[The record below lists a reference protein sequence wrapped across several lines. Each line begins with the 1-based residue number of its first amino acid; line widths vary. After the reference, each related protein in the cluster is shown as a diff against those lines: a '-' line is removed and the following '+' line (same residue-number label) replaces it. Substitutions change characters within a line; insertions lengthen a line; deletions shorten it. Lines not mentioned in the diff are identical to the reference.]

1 MKKGHQKIKRA
12 TKPDSIRLAKILL
25 HKAIVTKKLAAV
37 EYEQQIHAIAEGK
50 ETFSLDTYKELKR
63 ELTTLRNLVKEVHSD
78 LGNEGLRKLKEE
90 TRIKYLTIFDYHNN
104 RTTRKVLDRFRKR
117 EEKEEFDTPLFSY
130 KEVESNNNKSPTP
143 DEFEQERF
151 EMLTQL
157 NIFLQ
162 ETI

>member
-117 EEKEEFDTPLFSY
+117 EEKV
-130 KEVESNNNKSPTP
+130 EVIIDPNIKVPTDRKTFEKAKRRLKDMGEINKSKSA
-143 DEFEQERF
+143 
-151 EMLTQL
+151 
-157 NIFLQ
+157 
-162 ETI
+162 